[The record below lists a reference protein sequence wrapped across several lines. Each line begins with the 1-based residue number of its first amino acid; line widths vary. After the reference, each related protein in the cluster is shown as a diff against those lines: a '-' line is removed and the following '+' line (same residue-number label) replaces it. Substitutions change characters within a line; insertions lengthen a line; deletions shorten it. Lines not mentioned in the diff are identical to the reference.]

1 MRTLIRSTG
10 NRSFAGKA
18 ERVRM
23 LKTTDITALTTKE
36 INTLECGDTVIKLT
50 GKQKHRYVV
59 SYKED
64 GVGICLTYA
73 DASIVETVSYD
84 CVEGT
89 WTYNSTDVGHLS

>member
-59 SYKED
+59 SSMAARTAL
-64 GVGICLTYA
+64 GSSSTRSTANCTNHHCA
-73 DASIVETVSYD
+73 PVSWP
-84 CVEGT
+84 V
-89 WTYNSTDVGHLS
+89 